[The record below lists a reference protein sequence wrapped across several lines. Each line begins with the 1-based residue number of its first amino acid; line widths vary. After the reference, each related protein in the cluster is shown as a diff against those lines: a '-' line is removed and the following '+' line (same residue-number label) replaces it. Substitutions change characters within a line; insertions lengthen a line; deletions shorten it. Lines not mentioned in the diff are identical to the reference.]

1 MTLSDPS
8 AVHCAVQDY
17 SQGCLAAARQT
28 LSALRDPDSLTSD
41 GWAAQVETV
50 YTTIFKLKDQYRIPF
65 ADTEPFDVWY
75 TQAKQDLAKEV
86 HDRWPLLLQY
96 GVRELLYFLYQALC
110 ELFNRGAKKRAL
122 EMLVRTRPFSICL
135 SWKMTRSCLMYRPHG
150 CQSV

>member
-1 MTLSDPS
+1 
-8 AVHCAVQDY
+8 VQDY